1 MFLFILSVYVGNI
14 ALHLFLPG
22 TRKKYDIES
31 LWTVGPEYDD
41 KMREQGLDTSFVFDN
56 VGENEQPS
64 FHLAPQS
71 LAASYQQHADAWH
84 CRPVQTESNT

>member
-64 FHLAPQS
+64 LHLAPQS
-71 LAASYQQHADAWH
+71 LAASYQQHADVWH